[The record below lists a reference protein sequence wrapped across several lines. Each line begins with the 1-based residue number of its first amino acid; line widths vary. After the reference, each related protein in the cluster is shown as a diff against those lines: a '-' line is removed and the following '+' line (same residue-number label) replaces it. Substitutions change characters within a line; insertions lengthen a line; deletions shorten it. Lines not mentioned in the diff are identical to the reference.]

1 MIPRILAATLLAVT
15 MVGACVHDYRKDPD
29 VVASARK
36 HSAWV
41 TRLPPCGP
49 EVLGEDFQA
58 LSPNKSGTTIA
69 VRGLLGLGMLP
80 NCTRMSCSS
89 ECCNGCSVRWVLR
102 SLRSRIS
109 EEETGGEVVLY
120 RDARFPLL
128 AIDAIDCKVSALRAL
143 IAQKPVIVTGTYEHD
158 DRRLIVGLGTPPICA
173 VASVRE

>member
-1 MIPRILAATLLAVT
+1 MKPGILAATMLAVT
-15 MVGACVHDYRKDPD
+15 AVGACVHDYRKDPD

-36 HSAWV
+36 QSAWV

-58 LSPNKSGTTIA
+58 LSANKSGTKIA
-69 VRGLLGLGMLP
+69 VRGLLGPGLVP
-80 NCTRMSCSS
+80 SCTRMSCSS

-120 RDARFPLL
+120 RDATFPML
-128 AIDAIDCKVSALRAL
+128 AIDTMDCKVSALRDL
-143 IAQKPVIVTGTYEHD
+143 IAPRPVIVTGTYEHD
-158 DRRLIVGLGTPPICA
+158 GRRLIVGLGTPPICA
-173 VASVRE
+173 VADVPE